1 MAATVA
7 PTVTQRAET
16 KLMTAEEAAQLST
29 VSRRFEVVK
38 GVYIEMSPASA
49 LHGKVTSTLHFLIV
63 SHVRK
68 NRLGEVTAAETGF
81 VLTRAPDTVRA
92 ADVGFIS
99 ASRLSSTGI
108 PETGFWP
115 IAPDLA
121 VEVVSPG
128 DSSDDVQA
136 KVEDY
141 LSAGTRMVWVVYPKT
156 RSVTVFRSLRDVKV
170 LRADESLSG
179 EDVLPGFECR
189 VSEVFE

>member
-29 VSRRFEVVK
+29 INRRFEVVR
-38 GVYIEMSPASA
+38 GVCIEMSPASA

-99 ASRLSSTGI
+99 ASRLSLTGI

-156 RSVTVFRSLRDVKV
+156 RSVTVFRSLRDVKI
-170 LRADESLSG
+170 LRGEETLSG
-179 EDVLPGFECR
+179 EDVLPGFECK
-189 VSEVFE
+189 VNEIFE

>member
-1 MAATVA
+1 M
-7 PTVTQRAET
+7 
-16 KLMTAEEAAQLST
+16 
-29 VSRRFEVVK
+29 
-38 GVYIEMSPASA
+38 
-49 LHGKVTSTLHFLIV
+49 
-63 SHVRK
+63 
-68 NRLGEVTAAETGF
+68 TGF

-92 ADVGFIS
+92 ADIGFIS

-170 LRADESLSG
+170 LRVDESLSG

-189 VSEVFE
+189 VGEVFE

>member
-7 PTVTQRAET
+7 PTVTQRAEA

-29 VSRRFEVVK
+29 VNRRFEVVK

-179 EDVLPGFECR
+179 EDVLPGFECK